1 MRSADIALQQTV
13 EKVPSASSDCVK
25 TLKFEGRWENGLI
38 FCPKLKAL
46 SLKTNTK
53 GYRSGMKPAYF
64 PSVAYFSHSLSLRS
78 IALLQRTGRVRLRFA
93 CPERVE
99 GSISRAACIWDL
111 FDRSENGVFQH
122 PGNT

>member
-13 EKVPSASSDCVK
+13 EKVPSA
-25 TLKFEGRWENGLI
+25 
-38 FCPKLKAL
+38 
-46 SLKTNTK
+46 
-53 GYRSGMKPAYF
+53 
-64 PSVAYFSHSLSLRS
+64 SLRS

-99 GSISRAACIWDL
+99 GSISRAPCIWDL